1 MRDELLLYLLE
12 LLVRELVLEL
22 LTRVLVDTLRALLVD
37 AAVRL
42 ATAAL
47 FVEVFERALF
57 VLTLRAAELARLFVV
72 TIRSPDGVRV
82 YEARSARLRLSELR
96 YVELLVRLLPV
107 ATYLPPFIEL
117 RELTM
122 PLDRSL
128 WWLYL

>member
-1 MRDELLLYLLE
+1 M
-12 LLVRELVLEL
+12 RELVLEL